1 VRTGGSRGPTATG
14 TPRPRNV
21 FFSHYG
27 NVSASEVSVCLLGL
41 AGGCPIINFSTTDR
55 SVISCLPN
63 VFEHVFFCYH
73 LWMRCWADPCDAA
86 VRCVKF
92 TVCFVPRFHVSSYS
106 SEFQLVVPA
115 I

>member
-1 VRTGGSRGPTATG
+1 MRTGGSRGPTATG

-63 VFEHVFFCYH
+63 VFEHVFFVITCG
-73 LWMRCWADPCDAA
+73 
-86 VRCVKF
+86 
-92 TVCFVPRFHVSSYS
+92 
-106 SEFQLVVPA
+106 
-115 I
+115 